1 MKQFCL
7 FPTILFLLFSSIV
20 TVKIKDVVSSSS
32 SSIANAFADR
42 WSRANTLI
50 NNIGQANNLQSVLWN
65 KQNLGAL
72 KLNLY

>member
-42 WSRANTLI
+42 SSRANTLI